1 MQNTKDLIVTNGN
14 LCYTPS
20 GLTVRFLCRAEKRN
34 LMGRKAHKDM
44 LGGQGFKQRGNLEL
58 KNIYHVKPA
67 M

>member
-1 MQNTKDLIVTNGN
+1 
-14 LCYTPS
+14 
-20 GLTVRFLCRAEKRN
+20 
-34 LMGRKAHKDM
+34 MGRKAHKDM